1 MYVFFAEHRARADQQ
16 CRPVLGNLRDDRR
29 SGGGAEG
36 DLGHRQTA
44 FQQGVGQGQGRLDRL
59 DRDHRH
65 HAIVG
70 NFRKY

>member
-1 MYVFFAEHRARADQQ
+1 MPGH
-16 CRPVLGNLRDDRR
+16 LGDDLR
-29 SGGGAEG
+29 GGGRAEG
-36 DLGHRQTA
+36 DLGHRQAA

-65 HAIVG
+65 HPKPG